1 VHEAPDEQEDM
12 MSAQFQVDTDRI
24 QAASGDIARI
34 SGEIDTQVSAMM
46 ARLTGLQDAWTGA
59 ASARFQALVAEWQG
73 TQKQVRASLDS
84 IGAVLGAAGVQY
96 AETEA
101 QTLRM
106 FQ

>member
-1 VHEAPDEQEDM
+1 
-12 MSAQFQVDTDRI
+12 MSAQFQVDTEQI

-34 SGEIDTQVSAMM
+34 SGEIDAQVTAMM
-46 ARLTGLQDAWTGA
+46 GRLNGLQGAWTGT

-73 TQKQVRASLDS
+73 TQRQVRASLDS
-84 IGAVLGAAGVQY
+84 IGGVLAAAGAQY

-106 FQ
+106 FS

>member
-1 VHEAPDEQEDM
+1 
-12 MSAQFQVDTDRI
+12 MSAQFQVDTERI

-34 SGEIDTQVSAMM
+34 SGEIDGQVTAMM
-46 ARLTGLQDAWTGA
+46 SRLTALQDAWTGT
-59 ASARFQALVAEWQG
+59 ASARFQSLVGEWQA

-84 IGAVLGAAGVQY
+84 IGGVLAAAGAQY

-101 QTLRM
+101 QTVRM